1 MSFGSLLQQQ
11 PPALHQHSSSQL
23 LPPFQPSYGAQTPHG
38 VRNRH
43 ITTPL
48 STNNINVNPQSGS
61 AQRMDSPKTPVQ
73 RAFSNMKNTSVGVEG
88 GGGGVV
94 GGWNGF
100 GAGTAVGNISNSNV
114 IERNRQSMLY
124 ASPLPS
130 RPTPAETL
138 LRRKTPGGGMVI
150 GGFDAAPPI
159 HFPGGSGIV
168 QLEGADDTIVG
179 RPRKHIL
186 LANSGIMMPSNMAAL
201 HNLTTTFQ
209 QQQQSMAANLFSG
222 SGGSGD
228 MSEPLT
234 PTGAVV
240 PIPTPTGMVNAS
252 GPVRQ
257 QQQFFNAGTMPQITD
272 LSRIPAASVGAQYPG
287 SINVNLL
294 PLQHEPVDDSAFPN
308 RSNNATPVPMDFQRR
323 QSMTP
328 TFATFQQGHNGSIP
342 FMQNPI
348 PQFPQVI
355 SNQHPMAF
363 SYPQLGALVQDGG
376 PMPAVL
382 GFNSPANAWSP
393 SVILGAGMDAPIP
406 YRRFINPHPMQMLQQ
421 QQRLRQQPAYPL
433 SNLPAGNLH
442 LPQQTQT
449 TINSNITPGNPFQP
463 PLSPK
468 SQERER
474 DMSRDVM
481 LVYCNDAYVEL
492 MSLKQQ
498 QQNAMYSNGKFR
510 IQPLPRH
517 IGLTTK
523 SMMSGIWRN
532 GARLYTG
539 RPELQRHFSDPT
551 AMAGAG
557 GSRGMKGAREA
568 YALPI
573 IGGVRGYDSTL
584 TQGEQVE
591 NGASKRRR
599 LNSLQDVVSRS
610 TPPQQVEGMMQQQQQ
625 LPINRRFGPQHRASS
640 MTSLADMRRRQHP
653 DVRILKAD
661 PPMYQPRYEQIPQQ
675 QPGGAVGFQ
684 ASPTGSPI
692 TLQPSILP
700 QPIHVANAALE
711 MLEKQCAE
719 DNWTWLEGMLL
730 AGCLSYALGD
740 IKKARLRYEQ
750 ILKIDPVYVEALTN
764 LGSTALWMGNK
775 VEAER
780 FWVQAVKTRPAYFEA
795 VEHLVSLLCSEKRTM
810 EAVNWIGFVEDSI
823 RRQTVKDPLWGRN
836 CSVDSMSTDESN
848 GVISMSSPPGDESPT
863 GQDMDYF
870 SQHRGVSRG
879 SSSSSTGGGGVVNM
893 GSSAPMYIIPPAENG
908 RLLQL
913 IHAKGNM
920 LYSLGQN
927 LQAAKAFE
935 HAVLLGTLMSPEEG
949 IEGLIRRILDVLSI
963 AVEEAIG
970 MSGSGIIRNSR
981 DPLLLNPDRA
991 LRTARLLFPPHG
1003 DLPGLK
1009 HVHVGPARKAA
1020 INTTSNSLLSL
1031 AKIYQD
1037 AISAGK
1043 EIGKAASSVRDIL
1056 ALYYLSLALHPSPST
1071 ANNVGILLAS
1081 VQQSSPL
1088 SVVYPISHLPQIP
1101 GLAPG
1106 SGVALALGY
1115 YHYGLQL
1122 DPRHAHLYTNLG
1134 SLLKDMGNLSGAIKM
1149 YEQAVDCD
1157 GRFDIALANLANAVK
1172 DQGHVADA
1180 IRYYKR
1186 AVEVNPDF
1194 AEAVCGLAN
1203 ALNSVCDWLSRGG
1216 VVGDQVDRWHVGSDG
1231 RLIDSRGK
1239 DPGGWM
1245 KKVVE
1250 IVERQLGEGRE
1261 WGKGVFS
1268 PAVVEALL
1276 GDAQRADGKPW
1287 SEGRKTR
1294 FRAMLESWK
1303 GKCWQGARLIQ
1314 LVERISKKLVWR
1326 WYQDLYV
1333 ERVTKREEEY
1343 RRPMVP
1349 AALSVPNAPTVLPFH
1364 TFTCPLSVSQ
1374 VRMISQR
1381 NGLRISCSTLKAPW
1395 LSRLVARPPRPPSP
1409 ALHVGY
1415 VSSDFNNHP
1424 LAHLMQSVF
1433 GFHDPKR
1440 VKAFCYATSGSDGSQ
1455 HRRKIEYEAPVF
1467 RDASTWSID
1476 KLVKQIQDD
1485 GVHILVNLNGFT
1497 RGARNEVFAAKPAPL
1512 QMSFMGF
1519 AGTLGAEWCDY
1530 IYADET
1536 AVPKN
1541 MLRPWGRTASFE
1553 DLEERGGVEEW
1564 EGEDYE
1570 EGEWIYAENVIYSK
1584 NTFFCTD
1591 HKQSSP
1597 DSKDGQLAWKDEQE
1611 RRWKMRK
1618 ALFPELG
1625 DDKVILG
1632 NFNQLYKIEPTTFR
1646 TWLRILMQVPNAI
1659 LWLLRFPDLG
1669 EANLLRFARLWA
1681 GEEVASR
1688 IIFTDVA
1695 AKDQHI
1701 SRARVCD
1708 LFLDTPECN
1717 AHTTAADVL
1726 WSGSPLLTFPR
1737 HEYKMCS
1744 RIAASIVRS
1753 SVPTDATP
1761 QEKQVAERLVVDS
1774 EDLYEQR
1781 AVELAGSLVYD
1792 ANGVGRGELMDMRK
1806 TLVMG
1811 RWKSALFDT
1820 QGWVRSLEEGYWRA
1834 WDLWAKGEKGD
1845 IDL

>member
-11 PPALHQHSSSQL
+11 PSALHQHPSQL
-23 LPPFQPSYGAQTPHG
+23 LPPFQPSHGAQTPY
-38 VRNRH
+38 NESRH
-43 ITTPL
+43 LAPL
-48 STNNINVNPQSGS
+48 STNNLNPQPNA
-61 AQRMDSPKTPVQ
+61 AQQADSPKTPVQ
-73 RAFSNMKNTSVGVEG
+73 RTFSDLKNNASVGVEG
-88 GGGGVV
+88 VA

-100 GAGTAVGNISNSNV
+100 GAVAGGNSNAV
-114 IERNRQSMLY
+114 EQNRQSIIY

-159 HFPGGSGIV
+159 NFPGGSGIV
-168 QLEGADDTIVG
+168 QLDGAETALVG

-186 LANSGIMMPSNMAAL
+186 LANSGMMPSNMAAL

-209 QQQQSMAANLFSG
+209 HQQQSMAANLFSSLSAG
-222 SGGSGD
+222 SAVD
-228 MSEPLT
+228 INEPLT
-234 PTGAVV
+234 PTNSMVPTQGGVV
-240 PIPTPTGMVNAS
+240 SAHMN
-252 GPVRQ
+252 GPAR
-257 QQQFFNAGTMPQITD
+257 QQFFSGGSVPQITD

-287 SINVNLL
+287 SINLNI
-294 PLQHEPVDDSAFPN
+294 PLQHESVDDSMFPN
-308 RSNNATPVPMDFQRR
+308 RSNNATPVPMDFQGR
-323 QSMTP
+323 QSITP
-328 TFATFQQGHNGSIP
+328 TFTTFQHSHNGTIP
-342 FMQNPI
+342 FTQNNI
-348 PQFPQVI
+348 SQFPHI
-355 SNQHPMAF
+355 MPHQHPMAL

-393 SVILGAGMDAPIP
+393 SAMLGAGMDGLMPP
-406 YRRFINPHPMQMLQQ
+406 RRYYNPHPMQI
-421 QQRLRQQPAYPL
+421 QQPVHHRPNYPT

-442 LPQQTQT
+442 LPQQTA
-449 TINSNITPGNPFQP
+449 INTNVTPGNPFQH
-463 PLSPK
+463 PLSLN
-468 SQERER
+468 SQEREK

-498 QQNAMYSNGKFR
+498 QQNSMYNNGKFR

-517 IGLTTK
+517 IGLTTNRV
-523 SMMSGIWRN
+523 MSGIWRN
-532 GARLYTG
+532 GARLYSG

-551 AMAGAG
+551 TIVG
-557 GSRGMKGAREA
+557 GNSGMKGAREA

-573 IGGVRGYDSTL
+573 IGGARGFDATL
-584 TQGEQVE
+584 AQGEQVE

-599 LNSLQDVVSRS
+599 LNSLQDVGLRS
-610 TPPQQVEGMMQQQQQ
+610 TPPPPPQQAGDMMQPI
-625 LPINRRFGPQHRASS
+625 PINRRFGPQHRASS

-653 DVRILKAD
+653 DIRILKAE
-661 PPMYQPRYEQIPQQ
+661 PPMYQPRFEQIPQQ
-675 QPGGAVGFQ
+675 QPGGFQ

-692 TLQPSILP
+692 TLQPSVLP

-740 IKKARLRYEQ
+740 IKKARMRYEQ
-750 ILKIDPVYVEALTN
+750 ILAIDPGYVEALTN

-775 VEAER
+775 ADAER
-780 FWVQAVKTRPAYFEA
+780 FWVRAVKTRPAYFEA

-823 RRQTVKDPLWGRN
+823 RRHTVKDPLWGRN

-848 GVISMSSPPGDESPT
+848 GVISMSSPPGEESPS
-863 GQDMDYF
+863 GPAKEADYF
-870 SQHRGVSRG
+870 SHHQGGSRG
-879 SSSSSTGGGGVVNM
+879 STSSSTSSGVVNI
-893 GSSAPMYIIPPAENG
+893 GNPAPMYIIPPAENG

-920 LYSLGQN
+920 LYSIGQN

-949 IEGLIRRILDVLSI
+949 IEGLIRKILRVLAI

-970 MSGSGIIRNSR
+970 MIGSGVIQNSR
-981 DPLLLNPDRA
+981 DPLLLSPDRA
-991 LRTARLLFPPHG
+991 LRTAKLLFPPHG

-1009 HVHVGPARKAA
+1009 HVHVNPARKAA

-1088 SVVYPISHLPQIP
+1088 SVVHPLNNLPQIP
-1101 GLAPG
+1101 GIAPG

-1203 ALNSVCDWLSRGG
+1203 ALNSVCDWFSRGG
-1216 VVGDQVDRWHVGSDG
+1216 VFGAKVDRWHVGSDG

-1239 DPGGWM
+1239 EAGGWM
-1245 KKVVE
+1245 RKVVE

-1261 WGKGVFS
+1261 WGKGIFS
-1268 PAVVEALL
+1268 PTVAEALL
-1276 GDAQRADGKPW
+1276 GDAQRADGKTW
-1287 SEGRKTR
+1287 SEGRKSR

-1303 GKCWQGARLIQ
+1303 GQSWQGARLVQ

-1333 ERVTKREEEY
+1333 EKITKPQTEY
-1343 RRPMVP
+1343 RRPVVP

-1395 LSRLVARPPRPPSP
+1395 LSKLVARPPRPPSP

-1433 GFHDPKR
+1433 GFHDPTR

-1455 HRRKIEYEAPVF
+1455 HRRKIESEAPVF
-1467 RDASTWSID
+1467 RDASLWSIER
-1476 KLVKQIQDD
+1476 LVKQIQDD

-1536 AVPKN
+1536 AVPRN
-1541 MLRPWGRTASFE
+1541 MLRPWGRSTSFK
-1553 DLEERGGVEEW
+1553 DFEERGGVEEW

-1570 EGEWIYAENVIYSK
+1570 EGDWIYAENVIYSK

-1597 DSKDGQLAWKDEQE
+1597 DSKDGQLAWGDEQA

-1618 ALFPELG
+1618 ELFPDLS

-1646 TWLRILMQVPNAI
+1646 TWLRILMHVPNAV

-1753 SVPTDATP
+1753 SIPADASP
-1761 QEKQVAERLVVDS
+1761 QERAVTERLVVDS
-1774 EDLYEQR
+1774 EDMYEQR
-1781 AVELAGSLVYD
+1781 AIELASSLVYD
-1792 ANGVGRGELMDMRK
+1792 AHGRGKGELVDLRK
-1806 TLVMG
+1806 ALVMG
-1811 RWKSALFDT
+1811 RWNSALFDT
-1820 QGWVRSLEEGYWRA
+1820 QGWVKSLEEGYWRA
-1834 WDLWAKGEKGD
+1834 WNLWSKGEKGD

>member
-1 MSFGSLLQQQ
+1 M
-11 PPALHQHSSSQL
+11 AHQ
-23 LPPFQPSYGAQTPHG
+23 A
-38 VRNRH
+38 
-43 ITTPL
+43 
-48 STNNINVNPQSGS
+48 
-61 AQRMDSPKTPVQ
+61 DSPRTPVQ
-73 RAFSNMKNTSVGVEG
+73 RAFSDPTKHLSMG
-88 GGGGVV
+88 GGSGSGST
-94 GGWNGF
+94 WNG
-100 GAGTAVGNISNSNV
+100 GAGRSGGANNNVTNSGIDTTEQN
-114 IERNRQSMLY
+114 NARQSVIY

-159 HFPGGSGIV
+159 HFSGGSGVV
-168 QLEGADDTIVG
+168 QLDGSEDALVG

-186 LANSGIMMPSNMAAL
+186 LANSGLITNNGGKVSNP
-201 HNLTTTFQ
+201 FPPQ
-209 QQQQSMAANLFSG
+209 QLQLQQVMGGNPFSNRIP
-222 SGGSGD
+222 GD
-228 MSEPLT
+228 MSEPIT
-234 PTGAVV
+234 PT
-240 PIPTPTGMVNAS
+240 N
-252 GPVRQ
+252 PVMPSPGFYSKENMGIYQNVGFQPQ
-257 QQQFFNAGTMPQITD
+257 QQQQIFNVPGTVPQITD
-272 LSRIPAASVGAQYPG
+272 LSRIPAASLGAQLQG
-287 SINVNLL
+287 NVNANI
-294 PLQHEPVDDSAFPN
+294 PLQHELLDDSAFPS
-308 RSNNATPVPMDFQRR
+308 RSNNTTPVPLDFQRK

-328 TFATFQQGHNGSIP
+328 TFANFQHHGAIPLPQNLQQLPQGLQL
-342 FMQNPI
+342 QNPLTL
-348 PQFPQVI
+348 
-355 SNQHPMAF
+355 

-382 GFNSPANAWSP
+382 GFNSPAPAWSP
-393 SVILGAGMDAPIP
+393 LGNPMGIEGPIP
-406 YRRFINPHPMQMLQQ
+406 YRQYFPQPPPQSVRPIPQMH
-421 QQRLRQQPAYPL
+421 
-433 SNLPAGNLH
+433 NLPQPLVSSANMH
-442 LPQQTQT
+442 LPQQTG
-449 TINSNITPGNPFQP
+449 IANNNITPGNPFQR
-463 PLSPK
+463 PLSPQ

-474 DMSRDVM
+474 EMSRDVM
-481 LVYCNDAYVEL
+481 LVYCNDAYIEL
-492 MSLKQQ
+492 MTMKQQ
-498 QQNAMYSNGKFR
+498 QSSMMIKGR

-517 IGLTTK
+517 IGLTAK
-523 SMMSGIWRN
+523 SVMSGIWRN
-532 GARLYTG
+532 GARLYN
-539 RPELQRHFSDPT
+539 RPELQRHFSDP
-551 AMAGAG
+551 AVMGVASKMAP
-557 GSRGMKGAREA
+557 REA
-568 YALPI
+568 YALP
-573 IGGVRGYDSTL
+573 VRPFDAGMHGSP
-584 TQGEQVE
+584 ESISS
-591 NGASKRRR
+591 ASKRRR
-599 LNSLQDVVSRS
+599 LNSFQDDRAASSMMGPTGVLPRS
-610 TPPQQVEGMMQQQQQ
+610 GQGEASYMPTPG
-625 LPINRRFGPQHRASS
+625 RRFGPQHRASS
-640 MTSLADMRRRQHP
+640 MTSLDLRRRQQQQQQQS
-653 DVRILKAD
+653 DIRILKAND
-661 PPMYQPRYEQIPQQ
+661 PPPYQPRYEQQAAFHLQQ
-675 QPGGAVGFQ
+675 
-684 ASPTGSPI
+684 SPTRSPI
-692 TLQPSILP
+692 TMQASILP
-700 QPIHVANAALE
+700 APIHVANAALD

-719 DNWTWLEGMLL
+719 DGWTWLEGMLL
-730 AGCLSYALGD
+730 AGCLSYSLGD

-750 ILKIDPVYVEALTN
+750 ILQIDPSYVEALTN
-764 LGSTALWMGNK
+764 LGSTALSMGSK
-775 VEAER
+775 TEAER
-780 FWVQAVKTRPAYFEA
+780 FWVRAVKSRPSYFEA
-795 VEHLVSLLCSEKRTM
+795 VEHLVSLLCSDKRTM
-810 EAVNWIGFVEDSI
+810 EAVNWIEFVEDSI
-823 RRQTVKDPLWGRN
+823 RRPAPKDPLWARN
-836 CSVDSMSTDESN
+836 PSVDSMSTDGSN
-848 GVISMSSPPGDESPT
+848 GVISMSSPTNESPS
-863 GQDMDYF
+863 GKDGDYF
-870 SQHRGVSRG
+870 SQKNPR
-879 SSSSSTGGGGVVNM
+879 SSASSTASSGVVNM
-893 GSSAPMYIIPPAENG
+893 VSTTPMYLIPPAENG

-920 LYSLGQN
+920 LYSIGQN

-935 HAVLLGTLMSPEEG
+935 DAVLLGTQMSPEEG

-970 MSGSGIIRNSR
+970 MAGSGVIRNSR
-981 DPLLLNPDRA
+981 DPLLLSPDRA
-991 LRTARLLFPPHG
+991 LRTARLLFQPHG

-1009 HVHVGPARKAA
+1009 HVHVGPARKTA

-1043 EIGKAASSVRDIL
+1043 EVGKAASSVRDIL

-1088 SVVYPISHLPQIP
+1088 SVVYPLNNPLPQVS

-1106 SGVALALGY
+1106 SGVALALAY
-1115 YHYGLQL
+1115 YYYGLHL

-1134 SLLKDMGNLSGAIKM
+1134 SLLKDMGHLPAAIRM
-1149 YEQAVDCD
+1149 YELAVDCD

-1203 ALNSVCDWLSRGG
+1203 ALNSVCDWFARGG
-1216 VVGDQVDRWHVGSDG
+1216 VVHVGDKVDRWHVGVDG
-1231 RLIDSRGK
+1231 MLVDSKGRGAS
-1239 DPGGWM
+1239 GWM
-1245 KKVVE
+1245 RKVVG
-1250 IVERQLGEGRE
+1250 IVERQLAEGGE

-1276 GDAQRADGKPW
+1276 GGVQRADGKVW
-1287 SEGRKTR
+1287 SEGRRSR
-1294 FRAMLESWK
+1294 FRAMLERWK
-1303 GKCWQGARLIQ
+1303 GQCWQGAKLVQ
-1314 LVERISKKLVWR
+1314 LVEKISKKLVWR

-1333 ERVTKREEEY
+1333 DRVTKRPEEY
-1343 RRPMVP
+1343 RRPLLP
-1349 AALSVPNAPTVLPFH
+1349 AGLSVPNAPTVLPFH
-1364 TFTCPLSVSQ
+1364 TFTCPLSVAQ

-1381 NGLRISCSTLKAPW
+1381 NGLRISCSTLKSPW
-1395 LSRLVARPPRPPSP
+1395 ISPLVAPPPPPPAP

-1433 GFHDPKR
+1433 GFHDSKR
-1440 VKAFCYATSGSDGSQ
+1440 VKAYCYATSASGGSQ
-1455 HRRKIEYEAPVF
+1455 HRQKIEREAPVF
-1467 RDASTWSID
+1467 RDTSAWGIE

-1485 GVHILVNLNGFT
+1485 GIHILVNLNGFT

-1536 AVPKN
+1536 AVPRN
-1541 MLRPWGRTASFE
+1541 MLRPWARSTSFKE
-1553 DLEERGGVEEW
+1553 YEAKGNIEEW
-1564 EGEDYE
+1564 EGDDFE
-1570 EGEWIYAENVIYSK
+1570 EGEWVYAENVIYSK

-1597 DSKDGQLAWKDEQE
+1597 DSKEGQLAWKEEQD

-1646 TWLRILMQVPNAI
+1646 TWLRILARVPNAI

-1669 EANLLRFARLWA
+1669 EANLLRFAKLWA

-1695 AKDQHI
+1695 SKDQHI

-1753 SVPTDATP
+1753 AVPEDASP
-1761 QEKQVAERLVVDS
+1761 EEKNVAERLVVDS
-1774 EDLYEQR
+1774 EEMYEER
-1781 AVELAGSLVYD
+1781 AVELAS
-1792 ANGVGRGELMDMRK
+1792 GVFYNDEGLGMGELVDMRK

-1820 QGWVRSLEEGYWRA
+1820 EGWVRSLEEGYWRA
-1834 WDLWAKGEKGD
+1834 WELWVKGEKGD

>member
-1 MSFGSLLQQQ
+1 MSFGSLLQQ
-11 PPALHQHSSSQL
+11 PSALHHHPAQL
-23 LPPFQPSYGAQTPHG
+23 LPAFQPTGHGAQTPSNA
-38 VRNRH
+38 NR
-43 ITTPL
+43 PL
-48 STNNINVNPQSGS
+48 APISTNSSININSPYS
-61 AQRMDSPKTPVQ
+61 QRKADSPRTPVQ
-73 RAFSNMKNTSVGVEG
+73 RTFSNSSQRMAAGP
-88 GGGGVV
+88 
-94 GGWNGF
+94 GWNGI
-100 GAGTAVGNISNSNV
+100 GVAMEGTPIGSRSNTPGNTTP
-114 IERNRQSMLY
+114 QSILY

-159 HFPGGSGIV
+159 NFPGGSGII
-168 QLEGADDTIVG
+168 QFDGTQDTIVG

-186 LANSGIMMPSNMAAL
+186 LANAGIVPSNVGNVSIPF
-201 HNLTTTFQ
+201 HQPQNIGG
-209 QQQQSMAANLFSG
+209 NPFSN
-222 SGGSGD
+222 SIPRD
-228 MSEPLT
+228 MGEPLT
-234 PTGAVV
+234 PTNSVM
-240 PIPTPTGMVNAS
+240 PINQNLMLRGSENMSIN
-252 GPVRQ
+252 GNIGLQ
-257 QQQFFNAGTMPQITD
+257 QQQQYFNTPGSMPQITD
-272 LSRIPAASVGAQYPG
+272 LSRIPAASIGAQFQNN
-287 SINVNLL
+287 ININT
-294 PLQHEPVDDSAFPN
+294 PLQHEPLDDSAYPS
-308 RSNNATPVPMDFQRR
+308 RSNNATPVPLDFQRR

-328 TFATFQQGHNGSIP
+328 TYATFQQGHSVP
-342 FMQNPI
+342 LMQNM
-348 PQFPQVI
+348 PQFPRGIQLQNPLI
-355 SNQHPMAF
+355 SY
-363 SYPQLGALVQDGG
+363 SQLGALVQDGG

-382 GFNSPANAWSP
+382 GFNSPAPAWAS
-393 SVILGAGMDAPIP
+393 SVIPGMGNEGPVGYRQFYPYPAQPIT
-406 YRRFINPHPMQMLQQ
+406 PMAQQ
-421 QQRLRQQPAYPL
+421 NTQHSAA
-433 SNLPAGNLH
+433 LPANIH
-442 LPQQTQT
+442 LPQQTN
-449 TINSNITPGNPFQP
+449 ISKNNITIGNPFQR
-463 PLSPK
+463 PLSPN

-474 DMSRDVM
+474 EMSRDVM
-481 LVYCNDAYVEL
+481 LVYCNDAYIEL
-492 MSLKQQ
+492 MAMKQQ
-498 QQNAMYSNGKFR
+498 QTNMIAKGR

-523 SMMSGIWRN
+523 GVMSGIWRQ
-532 GARLYTG
+532 GARLYN
-539 RPELQRHFSDPT
+539 RPDMQRHFSDPT
-551 AMAGAG
+551 AL
-557 GSRGMKGAREA
+557 GSNPVSKGVGPREA

-573 IGGVRGYDSTL
+573 ISNGINSGASRPFDANMH
-584 TQGEQVE
+584 GEPESVSS
-591 NGASKRRR
+591 ASKRRR
-599 LNSLQDVVSRS
+599 LNSLHDAG
-610 TPPQQVEGMMQQQQQ
+610 TPPMGLMGMRPRNTMNGEPETASQI
-625 LPINRRFGPQHRASS
+625 PSSRRFGPQHRASS
-640 MTSLADMRRRQHP
+640 MNSLVDMRRRQQHP
-653 DVRILKAD
+653 DVRILKAND
-661 PPMYQPRYEQIPQQ
+661 PPAYQPRYDQQ
-675 QPGGAVGFQ
+675 ATFLAQH
-684 ASPTGSPI
+684 SPTGSPI
-692 TLQPSILP
+692 ALSPGVIP
-700 QPIHVANAALE
+700 AAIHVGNAALE

-750 ILKIDPVYVEALTN
+750 ILEIDPSYVEALTN
-764 LGSTALWMGNK
+764 LGSTALSMGNK
-775 VEAER
+775 MEAER
-780 FWVQAVKTRPAYFEA
+780 FWVRAVKLRPSYFEA
-795 VEHLVSLLCSEKRTM
+795 VEHLVSLLCSDKRTM
-810 EAVNWIGFVEDSI
+810 EAVNWIVFVEDSI
-823 RRQTVKDPLWGRN
+823 RRPTPKDPLWARN
-836 CSVDSMSTDESN
+836 CSVDSMSTDDSN
-848 GVISMSSPPGDESPT
+848 GVISMSSPSDDGPNGKD
-863 GQDMDYF
+863 GDYF
-870 SQHRGVSRG
+870 SQRGQRG
-879 SSSSSTGGGGVVNM
+879 SNSSNTSNGVINM
-893 GSSAPMYIIPPAENG
+893 GGASAPMYIIPPAENG

-920 LYSLGQN
+920 LYSIGQN

-935 HAVLLGTLMSPEEG
+935 DAVLLGTLMSPEEG

-970 MSGSGIIRNSR
+970 MAGSRIIRDSR
-981 DPLLLNPDRA
+981 DPLLLSPDRA

-1043 EIGKAASSVRDIL
+1043 EVGKAASSVRDIL

-1088 SVVYPISHLPQIP
+1088 SVVYPLNNPLPQIS

-1106 SGVALALGY
+1106 SGVALALAY
-1115 YHYGLQL
+1115 YYYGLHL
-1122 DPRHAHLYTNLG
+1122 DNRHAHLYTNLG
-1134 SLLKDMGNLSGAIKM
+1134 SLLKDMGQLPAAIKM
-1149 YEQAVDCD
+1149 YEQAVECD

-1216 VVGDQVDRWHVGSDG
+1216 VVHVGDKVDRWHVGGDG
-1231 RLIDSRGK
+1231 MLVDSKGK
-1239 DPGGWM
+1239 EASGWM
-1245 KKVVE
+1245 RKVVE

-1261 WGKGVFS
+1261 WGKGVFN
-1268 PAVVEALL
+1268 PGVVETLL
-1276 GDAQRADGKPW
+1276 VDIQRADGKVW
-1287 SEGRKTR
+1287 SEGRKSR
-1294 FRAMLESWK
+1294 FRAMLERWK
-1303 GKCWQGARLIQ
+1303 GQSWQGARLVQ
-1314 LVERISKKLVWR
+1314 LVERIAKKLVWR

-1333 ERVTKREEEY
+1333 NRVTKRPEEY

-1349 AALSVPNAPTVLPFH
+1349 AGLSVPNAPTVLPFH

-1381 NGLRISCSTLKAPW
+1381 NGLRISCSTLKSPW
-1395 LSRLVARPPRPPSP
+1395 LSPLVSPPPRPPAP

-1433 GFHDPKR
+1433 GFHDQKR

-1455 HRRKIEYEAPVF
+1455 HRQKIEREAPVF
-1467 RDASTWSID
+1467 RDASTWGIE

-1485 GVHILVNLNGFT
+1485 GIHILINLNGFT

-1536 AVPKN
+1536 AVPRS
-1541 MLRPWGRTASFE
+1541 MLRPWARSSSYRTQE
-1553 DLEERGGVEEW
+1553 MKGGVEEW

-1570 EGEWIYAENVIYSK
+1570 EGDWVYAENVIYSK

-1597 DSKDGQLAWKDEQE
+1597 DSTEGQLAWKEEQA

-1618 ALFPELG
+1618 MLFPELG

-1646 TWLRILMQVPNAI
+1646 TWLRILMRVPNAI

-1681 GEEVASR
+1681 GDEVASR

-1753 SVPTDATP
+1753 AVPNDASIE
-1761 QEKQVAERLVVDS
+1761 EKDVAERLVVSS
-1774 EDLYEQR
+1774 EEMYEER
-1781 AVELAGSLVYD
+1781 AVELASGILYEADGTGS
-1792 ANGVGRGELMDMRK
+1792 GELVDMRK
-1806 TLVMG
+1806 TLVIG
-1811 RWKSALFDT
+1811 RWKSSLFDT
-1820 QGWVRSLEEGYWRA
+1820 EGWVRSLEDGYWKA
-1834 WDLWAKGEKGD
+1834 WELWVKGERAD

>member
-11 PPALHQHSSSQL
+11 SSALHQHPSQL
-23 LPPFQPSYGAQTPHG
+23 LPPFQPRHGAQTPFN
-38 VRNRH
+38 VSNRPLA
-43 ITTPL
+43 PL
-48 STNNINVNPQSGS
+48 STTNINPQPNPIQ
-61 AQRMDSPKTPVQ
+61 QTDSPKTPVQ
-73 RAFSNMKNTSVGVEG
+73 RTFSDMTKNMSVGAEG
-88 GGGGVV
+88 AV
-94 GGWNGF
+94 GGWNGI
-100 GAGTAVGNISNSNV
+100 GAAGGSSSAV
-114 IERNRQSMLY
+114 EQNRQSIIY

-168 QLEGADDTIVG
+168 QLDGADDAIVG

-186 LANSGIMMPSNMAAL
+186 LANSGMMMPSNMAAL

-209 QQQQSMAANLFSG
+209 QQQHSMAANLFSS
-222 SGGSGD
+222 SGGSGE

-234 PTGAVV
+234 PTNPMMPGQG
-240 PIPTPTGMVNAS
+240 GMVNGSTPLRQQFFNAS
-252 GPVRQ
+252 GPV
-257 QQQFFNAGTMPQITD
+257 PQITD

-287 SINVNLL
+287 NININL

-328 TFATFQQGHNGSIP
+328 TFATFQHAHNGNVP
-342 FMQNPI
+342 FMQNNVS
-348 PQFPQVI
+348 QFPQII
-355 SNQHPMAF
+355 SNQHPMAL

-382 GFNSPANAWSP
+382 GFNSPANGWSP
-393 SVILGAGMDAPIP
+393 SVMLGMGMEGPTP
-406 YRRFINPHPMQMLQQ
+406 YRQFYNPHPMQISQRARQQ
-421 QQRLRQQPAYPL
+421 QPFLLA
-433 SNLPAGNLH
+433 NLPAGNLH
-442 LPQQTQT
+442 LPQQTA
-449 TINSNITPGNPFQP
+449 INTNITPGNPFQH

-492 MSLKQQ
+492 MGLKQQ
-498 QQNAMYSNGKFR
+498 QQNAMYNNGKFR

-523 SMMSGIWRN
+523 SVMSGIWRN
-532 GARLYTG
+532 GARLYSG
-539 RPELQRHFSDPT
+539 RPDLQRHFSDPT
-551 AMAGAG
+551 TNVG
-557 GSRGMKGAREA
+557 GNGGMKGAREA

-573 IGGVRGYDSTL
+573 IGGVRGFDSTV
-584 TQGEQVE
+584 TQGEQIE

-599 LNSLQDVVSRS
+599 LNSLQDAASRS
-610 TPPQQVEGMMQQQQQ
+610 TPPQQTGDTAQQ
-625 LPINRRFGPQHRASS
+625 LPVSRRFGPQHRASS

-653 DVRILKAD
+653 DVRVLKAE
-661 PPMYQPRYEQIPQQ
+661 PPVYQPRFEQIQQ
-675 QPGGAVGFQ
+675 QQGGAVGFQ

-740 IKKARLRYEQ
+740 IKKARMRYEQ
-750 ILKIDPVYVEALTN
+750 ILEIDPSYVEALTN

-775 VEAER
+775 ADAER
-780 FWVQAVKTRPAYFEA
+780 FWVRAVKTRPAYFEA

-823 RRQTVKDPLWGRN
+823 RRPTMKDSLWGRN

-848 GVISMSSPPGDESPT
+848 GVISMSSPPGEESPS
-863 GQDMDYF
+863 GPGKEGDYF
-870 SQHRGVSRG
+870 SQQGTRG
-879 SSSSSTGGGGVVNM
+879 SSSSTASSGVVNM
-893 GSSAPMYIIPPAENG
+893 GTPAPMYIIPPAENG

-920 LYSLGQN
+920 LYSVGQN

-935 HAVLLGTLMSPEEG
+935 HAVLLGTLMSPEQG
-949 IEGLIRRILDVLSI
+949 IEGLIRRILDVLAV

-970 MSGSGIIRNSR
+970 MAGSNIIRNSR

-991 LRTARLLFPPHG
+991 LRTAKLLFPPHG

-1134 SLLKDMGNLSGAIKM
+1134 SLLKDMGNLPGAIKM
-1149 YEQAVDCD
+1149 YEQAVECD

-1203 ALNSVCDWLSRGG
+1203 ALNSVCDWFSRGG
-1216 VVGDQVDRWHVGSDG
+1216 VVGAKVDRWHVGSDG

-1239 DPGGWM
+1239 EAGGWM
-1245 KKVVE
+1245 RKVVE

-1268 PAVVEALL
+1268 PMVVEALL
-1276 GDAQRADGKPW
+1276 GDAQRADGKGW
-1287 SEGRKTR
+1287 SEGRKSR

-1303 GKCWQGARLIQ
+1303 GRGWQGARLIQ

-1333 ERVTKREEEY
+1333 ERTTKREEEY
-1343 RRPMVP
+1343 RRPVVP

-1381 NGLRISCSTLKAPW
+1381 NGLRISCSTLKSPW

-1455 HRRKIEYEAPVF
+1455 HRKKIEREAPVF
-1467 RDASTWSID
+1467 RDASVWSVER
-1476 KLVKQIQDD
+1476 LVKQIQDD
-1485 GVHILVNLNGFT
+1485 GIHILVNLNGFT

-1536 AVPKN
+1536 AVPRN
-1541 MLRPWGRTASFE
+1541 MLRPWGRSASFK

-1570 EGEWIYAENVIYSK
+1570 EGRWIYAENVIYSK

-1597 DSKDGQLAWKDEQE
+1597 DSKDGQLAWRDEQA
-1611 RRWKMRK
+1611 RRWAMRK
-1618 ALFPELG
+1618 ALFPELS

-1646 TWLRILMQVPNAI
+1646 TWLRILMRVPNAI

-1669 EANLLRFARLWA
+1669 EANLLRFAKLWA
-1681 GEEVASR
+1681 GDEVASR

-1753 SVPTDATP
+1753 SVPTDAPPEERGVT
-1761 QEKQVAERLVVDS
+1761 ERLVVDS
-1774 EDLYEQR
+1774 EDMYEQR
-1781 AVELAGSLVYD
+1781 AVELASSLIYD
-1792 ANGVGRGELMDMRK
+1792 AQGVGRGELVDMRK
-1806 TLVMG
+1806 ALVMG

-1834 WDLWAKGEKGD
+1834 WDLWVKGEKGD